1 MGNRATGLVKRGTT
15 KETTQ
20 GRDVQLEHIAQVPKQ
35 RIA

>member
-1 MGNRATGLVKRGTT
+1 MGNRATGLVKRG
-15 KETTQ
+15 TTQ